1 MFTME
6 MPRHEAATAVRHV
19 ERAGREREPA
29 AGRAP
34 RGGEHGRDA
43 SLQREL
49 DERRAIGRAPWRRH
63 GHCDHAA
70 GHQLRRPAPS
80 MLVHVSPLTEVSDF
94 SDKVKHR
101 RRQVTTRVFNNRR

>member
-34 RGGEHGRDA
+34 RGGEHGRTPLSSA
-43 SLQREL
+43 SSTS
-49 DERRAIGRAPWRRH
+49 A
-63 GHCDHAA
+63 
-70 GHQLRRPAPS
+70 APS
-80 MLVHVSPLTEVSDF
+80 DAPHGAATDT
-94 SDKVKHR
+94 
-101 RRQVTTRVFNNRR
+101 VTTPRDISSAAQLPPCWCTFRH